1 MSMNPE
7 TVASIAVT
15 VVTGVTGVW
24 AARAARRT
32 PRQEKRDDFAAVTD
46 RMNGEISR
54 QGLRITELETTTGV
68 QNRRLEGAGVAI
80 AYLIGRVRELH
91 GYIRSVGME
100 PPTAEPIPEKAR
112 EFIHHDV

>member
-1 MSMNPE
+1 MNVE
-7 TVASIAVT
+7 TWASVGISVA
-15 VVTGVTGVW
+15 TGVCGVW

-32 PRQEKRDDFAAVTD
+32 PRQEKRDDFTAVTD
-46 RMNGEISR
+46 RMSGEITR
-54 QGLRITELETTTGV
+54 QGHRITELETTTGV

-100 PPTAEPIPEKAR
+100 PPTAQPIPEKAR